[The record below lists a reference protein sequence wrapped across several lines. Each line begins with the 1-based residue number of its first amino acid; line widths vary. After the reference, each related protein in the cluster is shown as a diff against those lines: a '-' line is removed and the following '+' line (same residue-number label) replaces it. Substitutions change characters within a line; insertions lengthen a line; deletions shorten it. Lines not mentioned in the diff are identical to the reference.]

1 MIFKDEIFE
10 LDHWKWRYLK
20 PREGADSSWCIRV
33 DFPNAWPD
41 EISNIV
47 LAGLTAIELPNNED
61 GAEATICPL
70 RLERCKLSWARL
82 EPLLLSAGDNLFDP
96 TQRNRAIE
104 DYALKV
110 GCSAR
115 TLHKDLRRYWT
126 RGSNM
131 WALLDDRYKSGRV
144 QVLTS
149 GMDGKVPFTAGRGR
163 TASKGRYKVYQMTDD
178 DVKVIKKVLEENFLV
193 KPKETHAITDSY
205 TLLLHDHYS
214 REEGNKRVQ
223 LPLGHRP
230 TRRQFENILYRDYGF
245 KARNKDRIGEA
256 DWERDHRGM
265 VGTILA
271 DCLGVGHQYEIDATI
286 GDIFLVSVEDV
297 NVIIG
302 KPTIYFITDRKSR
315 LIVGFYVGL
324 ENANWE
330 CALQAIL
337 SVSEDKRELC
347 ALYGVDYDPAH
358 WPAHRVH
365 PSIYFGDRGE
375 MITEASGN
383 IATGLNLT
391 VSNTPARRPDLK
403 ALAECGFQ
411 LMNCNLRTAPAYDPP
426 SNVKRRRGKNFAKD
440 ACLTVR
446 QFGKLILEH
455 IINYNNRPIL
465 NYDLSPKE
473 LIDKVVPTPIALWN
487 HGVATRS
494 GLLTRYEASK
504 VRTALLRRGV
514 AKRTTRGIEFEGCVY
529 ECKTGARQ
537 DWKERAREQVSYVD
551 ISYDK
556 RLVDHIYVHT
566 GSKSGPERAELTEIS
581 KKYRGMCFEEVA
593 FFEGMSRD
601 VRLNSKEQGHQS
613 RLDYYGAT
621 QPTIDNAIARLKNEG
636 TRPSKNGRKKE
647 AKPHRQ
653 AAKKQERQHT
663 ASMVPATERQ
673 RPARAL
679 TQLIATPSIPYTA
692 LPTGSA
698 AALAAAAQDDF

>member
-1 MIFKDEIFE
+1 MIFKNDFFE
-10 LDHWKWRYLK
+10 LGHWKWRYLK
-20 PREGADSSWCIRV
+20 PNPNADTSWCIRV
-33 DFPNAWPD
+33 DYPNAWPE
-41 EISNIV
+41 EISNAD
-47 LAGLTAIELPNNED
+47 LAGLTAIELSDTEDSVEPNN
-61 GAEATICPL
+61 CPM
-70 RLERCKLSWARL
+70 REERRKVSWARL

-104 DYALKV
+104 EYAQKV

-115 TLHKDLRRYWT
+115 TLHKDLRRYWN
-126 RGSNM
+126 RGSDM
-131 WALLDDRYKSGRV
+131 WALLDDRHKSGRI
-144 QVLTS
+144 QDLTP
-149 GMDGKVPFTAGRGR
+149 GPNGKVSFTAGRGR
-163 TASKGRYKVYQMTDD
+163 TAAKARYKVYQMTDVD
-178 DVKVIKKVLEENFLV
+178 LAAIKKVIEEDFLV
-193 KPKETHAITDSY
+193 KPREVHALTDSY
-205 TLLLHDHYS
+205 TLLLDEHYS
-214 REEGNKRVQ
+214 RQEGKRKII

-245 KARNKDRIGEA
+245 KARNKDRIGED
-256 DWERDHRGM
+256 DWNRNHRGM
-265 VGTILA
+265 AGTILA

-286 GDIFLVSVEDV
+286 GDIYLVSVEDV
-297 NVIIG
+297 DVIIG

-337 SVSEDKRELC
+337 SVSEDKSELC
-347 ALYGVDYDPAH
+347 ARYDVDYNPAD

-391 VSNTPARRPDLK
+391 VSNTPGRRPDLK

-455 IINYNNRPIL
+455 IINHNNRPIL
-465 NYDLSPKE
+465 NYELSPKE
-473 LIDKVVPTPIALWN
+473 LLAKVVPTPISLWN

-504 VRTALLRRGV
+504 VRTALLRRGH
-514 AKRTTRGIEFEGCVY
+514 AKRTERGIEFEGCVY
-529 ECKTGARQ
+529 ECETGKRE
-537 DWKERAREQVSYVD
+537 DWKERAREKALYVE

-556 RLVDHIYVHT
+556 RLVDHIYVHA
-566 GSKSGPERAELTEIS
+566 GGKSGPERAELTSFSE
-581 KKYRGMCFEEVA
+581 KYRGMCFEEVA
-593 FFEGMSRD
+593 FFEDMSRD
-601 VRLNSKEQGHQS
+601 RRLESKEQGHQS
-613 RLDYYGAT
+613 RLDYRTAT
-621 QPTIDNAIARLKNEG
+621 QPTVDAAKARLKKNG
-636 TRPSKNGRKKE
+636 TRMSRKGRKDE
-647 AKPHRQ
+647 AKPHRE
-653 AAKKQERQHT
+653 AARRQERQST
-663 ASMVPATERQ
+663 ASMVPATQRQ
-673 RPARAL
+673 GPVDSPAHL
-679 TQLIATPSIPYTA
+679 TAAPSIPYTA
-692 LPTGSA
+692 PAPGSA
-698 AALAAAAQDDF
+698 AALAAAAQADF